1 MKNTKAVLAV
11 TAVISIAAAIISA
24 PANALGT
31 PKAQQTITWGWS
43 DGADKQHRDFSE
55 DDYDTP
61 MDMPTLNVTIGSGQS
76 DSTTATATIK
86 PGVGRRVILESY
98 DDLTQTWSTSVA
110 SRTNA
115 SGVAVIH
122 VDPTCTDSLTGAP
135 LGWCDHDVNYRLKV
149 LRSGTQ
155 KVLLSAPF
163 TISYAASSVG
173 TFSN

>member
-1 MKNTKAVLAV
+1 MKSTKVVLAV
-11 TAVISIAAAIISA
+11 TAVISIASAIISA

-31 PKAQQTITWGWS
+31 PKAQQTISWGWS

-61 MDMPTLNVTIGSGQS
+61 MDMPTLNVSIASGQN
-76 DSTTATATIK
+76 DSATVK
-86 PGVGRRVILESY
+86 PVVGRRVILESY
-98 DDLTQTWSTSVA
+98 DDLTQTWSTAVT
-110 SRTNA
+110 SRTDA

-122 VDPTCTDSLTGAP
+122 LDPTCTDSLTGAP
-135 LGWCDHDVNYRLKV
+135 MGWCDHDVSYRLKV

-155 KVLLSAPF
+155 KVLQSMPF
-163 TISYAASSVG
+163 TVSYAASIVG

>member
-1 MKNTKAVLAV
+1 MKNTKAALAV
-11 TAVISIAAAIISA
+11 TAVISIVAAMISA

-61 MDMPTLNVTIGSGQS
+61 MDMPTLNVTIASGQN
-76 DSTTATATIK
+76 DSNTAVVK
-86 PGVGRRVILESY
+86 PGIGRRVILESY

-135 LGWCDHDVNYRLKV
+135 LGWCDHDVSYRLRV

>member
-1 MKNTKAVLAV
+1 MNRSKPLVAV
-11 TAVISIAAAIISA
+11 AALSALVATLVSA

-31 PKAQQTITWGWS
+31 PKSQQTITWGWS

-61 MDMPTLNVTIGSGQS
+61 NDMPTINVSISTGVGSVS
-76 DSTTATATIK
+76 PA
-86 PGVGRRVILESY
+86 VGRRVVLENY
-98 DDLTQTWSTSVA
+98 DDVTQTWSTAVT
-110 SRTNA
+110 SRTDA
-115 SGVAVIH
+115 TGVAKIH
-122 VDPTCTDSLTGAP
+122 VDPICTDPYTDAP
-135 LGWCDHDVNYRLKV
+135 MGWCDHDVNYRLKV

-155 KVLLSAPF
+155 KVLMSSPF

>member
-1 MKNTKAVLAV
+1 MKKIKAVLAL
-11 TAVISIAAAIISA
+11 TAIASIASVMVSV

-61 MDMPTLNVTIGSGQS
+61 MDMPTLNVSIVNGQN
-76 DSTTATATIK
+76 DSATVKA
-86 PGVGRRVILESY
+86 GVGRRVILESF
-98 DDLTQTWSTSVA
+98 DDATQTWSTAVS

-122 VDPTCTDSLTGAP
+122 VDPTCNDSLTNAP
-135 LGWCDHDVNYRLKV
+135 MGWCDHDVNYRLRV

-155 KVLLSAPF
+155 KALLSTSF
-163 TISYAASSVG
+163 KVSYAASSVG